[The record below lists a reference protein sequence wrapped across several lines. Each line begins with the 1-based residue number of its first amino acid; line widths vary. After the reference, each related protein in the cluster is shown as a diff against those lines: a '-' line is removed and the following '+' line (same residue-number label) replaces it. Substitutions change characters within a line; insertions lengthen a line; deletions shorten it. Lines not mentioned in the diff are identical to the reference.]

1 MTELSYFPFF
11 QRIHMKI
18 IQKTFPAYS
27 FYLPNSRFQNDF
39 FSGTESFCFTVS
51 SGVSSFVSVFEG
63 FSSGVSSSATS
74 FVDVSLTES
83 HGYNCVISIS
93 H

>member
-27 FYLPNSRFQNDF
+27 FYFQTAVSRMTFSLAQDPFVYCF
-39 FSGTESFCFTVS
+39 FWRQFLCFCF
-51 SGVSSFVSVFEG
+51 
-63 FSSGVSSSATS
+63 
-74 FVDVSLTES
+74 
-83 HGYNCVISIS
+83 
-93 H
+93 